1 MSGNGGEA
9 AAAFVDAL
17 RAASA
22 ALAEVPGKLEGAR
35 VHDAAFGKLFEA
47 AEVRDAYHQRLPETE
62 KDIAEAREVIE
73 HFVTGLEGGHPI
85 GPRRPEAELADVVV
99 AMPAIAVIP
108 EQPTAGERPVGGPAD
123 GPADNLN
130 DHLNDHLN
138 DSLTDS
144 PTDSPADGTEAAS

>member
-1 MSGNGGEA
+1 MTGNGGEA
-9 AAAFVDAL
+9 TAAFVAAL

-62 KDIAEAREVIE
+62 KDIEEARDVIG

-85 GPRRPEAELADVVV
+85 GPRLPGTEAEAETEAVEAAEPVV
-99 AMPAIAVIP
+99 AIPAQSAPAAAESAGVAGAP
-108 EQPTAGERPVGGPAD
+108 GTADSSDTAD
-123 GPADNLN
+123 TA
-130 DHLNDHLN
+130 
-138 DSLTDS
+138 
-144 PTDSPADGTEAAS
+144 GTEAAS